1 MTLLY
6 DGARCFFR
14 EESIARAENVILR
27 LPFPCTV
34 EIEGRHRFA
43 PRDGMVIIPDRF
55 LKEGVNTLLLR
66 TDSRSVPTEG
76 ILREGATVRPAGFPA
91 REVSAAL
98 TALCR
103 TLEKRLAVAEAELAL
118 LKADAPSL
126 LFT

>member
-6 DGARCFFR
+6 DGSRCFFR
-14 EESIARAENVILR
+14 EESLARSENVILR
-27 LPFPCTV
+27 LPFACTV
-34 EIEGRHRFA
+34 EIEGRHRLA
-43 PRDGMVIIPDRF
+43 PRDGMVIIPARF
-55 LKEGVNTLLLR
+55 LKEGVNAVTLR
-66 TDSRSVPTEG
+66 TDSRTVPAEG

-98 TALCR
+98 TTLCR
-103 TLEKRLAVAEAELAL
+103 SLEKRLSVAEAELAL